1 METESGGLIRRKRKK
16 LGLTLEEVAS
26 QLNVSKSTVS
36 KWERGFIVNLKR
48 DKLIALSQLLNISPL
63 EIIEGEFIEGQQI
76 SINEFLNQLNYLLF
90 VTDGQWGW
98 QSPKACLLC
107 AYSLS
112 HVRLFVIPWTV
123 ACQASLSMGILQA
136 RILE

>member
-90 VTDGQWGW
+90 VTDGLTEQ
-98 QSPKACLLC
+98 QK
-107 AYSLS
+107 
-112 HVRLFVIPWTV
+112 
-123 ACQASLSMGILQA
+123 SM
-136 RILE
+136 ILEYVQLICKSKGE

>member
-90 VTDGQWGW
+90 VTDGLAEQ
-98 QSPKACLLC
+98 QK
-107 AYSLS
+107 
-112 HVRLFVIPWTV
+112 
-123 ACQASLSMGILQA
+123 SM
-136 RILE
+136 ILEYVQLICKSKGE